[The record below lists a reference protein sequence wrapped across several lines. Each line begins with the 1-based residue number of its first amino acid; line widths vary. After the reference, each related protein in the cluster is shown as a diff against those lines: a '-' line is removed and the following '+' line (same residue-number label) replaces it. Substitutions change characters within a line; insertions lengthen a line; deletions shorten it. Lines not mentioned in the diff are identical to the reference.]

1 MHEVATR
8 STYTASSSSPSK
20 DTKKE
25 GETCTTRSSSFS
37 HPNRLPVIVSDNS
50 RGEFRS
56 DGKRKKKEK
65 STRVPI
71 NWPCPYPVSF
81 ARDLRGESSKNTQH
95 VISRSGGFWI
105 IRPISIIV
113 YQYARLKVV
122 NRFFSSKRKREGI
135 AWKKV
140 CTQICRCRGCR
151 IEKNDLGF

>member
-1 MHEVATR
+1 MHEVAIR
-8 STYTASSSSPSK
+8 STYT
-20 DTKKE
+20 T
-25 GETCTTRSSSFS
+25 SSFFTLERHQERGRNLHNSLLEFLASKPTSS
-37 HPNRLPVIVSDNS
+37 HSVGQFTGRVSF
-50 RGEFRS
+50 GW
-56 DGKRKKKEK
+56 KKKKKEK

-135 AWKKV
+135 
-140 CTQICRCRGCR
+140 CS
-151 IEKNDLGF
+151 LGRKSARKSAGVVGVESRKMI

>member
-8 STYTASSSSPSK
+8 STYT
-20 DTKKE
+20 T
-25 GETCTTRSSSFS
+25 SSFFTLERHQERGRNLHNSLLEFLASKPTSS
-37 HPNRLPVIVSDNS
+37 HS
-50 RGEFRS
+50 RTIHGASFVRME
-56 DGKRKKKEK
+56 KEKKKEK

-135 AWKKV
+135 
-140 CTQICRCRGCR
+140 CS
-151 IEKNDLGF
+151 LGRKSARKSAGVVGVESRKMI